1 MIAGIDVGSTYLKLV
16 WLNGDGKPDRFH
28 CEPTGLNPDERVAAL
43 LDKYPVKRAV
53 ATGYGRHLIKSRFH
67 FPVITEIKAHA
78 RAVHHVDDTV
88 RVVADLG
95 GQDSKT
101 ILLNG
106 DGGFG
111 DFLMNDRCAA
121 GTGKFIEMCAS
132 RLDVTLAELDA
143 MAIDASGTISISSM
157 CAVFAESEI
166 VSLLARRVEPTRIAR
181 GVMESI
187 GSRLANM
194 ARKMGGSGPVM
205 FTGGGARNRSLQ
217 SILAAKLGV
226 PVQVPEHPQYMGA
239 LGAAVTAAD
248 GTAG

>member
-16 WLNGDGKPDRFH
+16 WLNGNGRPDRFH

-43 LDKYPVKRAV
+43 LNEHPVKGAV
-53 ATGYGRHLIKSRFH
+53 ATGYGRHLIKARFH
-67 FPVITEIKAHA
+67 YPVITEIKAHA
-78 RAVHHVDDTV
+78 RAVHQVDDTV
-88 RVVADLG
+88 RVVVDLG

-101 ILLNG
+101 ILLTG

-132 RLDVTLAELDA
+132 RLDVTLAELDV
-143 MAIDASGTISISSM
+143 MAVEATETISISSM

-166 VSLLARRVEPTRIAR
+166 VSLLARRLEPSRIAR

-194 ARKMGGSGPVM
+194 ARKMGGSGPIM

-217 SILAAKLGV
+217 SILAAHLGV
-226 PVQVPEHPQYMGA
+226 PVQVPAHPQYMGA
-239 LGAAVTAAD
+239 MGAAAIALEEV
-248 GTAG
+248 GN